1 MCYEN
6 DLGFIAGKTVLRKW
20 SLFQVC
26 VKPALSDRPSLIK
39 EASFP
44 YHIKA
49 KNALAVCWDYDICFN
64 KFTVNFPALL

>member
-49 KNALAVCWDYDICFN
+49 KNALAVC
-64 KFTVNFPALL
+64 